1 MKLRE
6 EASRLLGAKIKK
18 SNFRISIIVLGL
30 AIVGFGIV
38 LLTLNNKQQVA
49 SKAQIQSIA
58 AFPIPQ
64 PTIQYGLVLD
74 TFQVSRDTIQNN
86 EFLADILLRH
96 KVPFA
101 DIDELA
107 RATKDSFDV
116 RGLRADR
123 PYTILAKDTSQA
135 ARYFIYEPS
144 VFSYVIF
151 DLQNKTANKVERPV
165 STSVKTG
172 AGIIQSSLWN
182 AMTDNGMSFELA
194 ASMEDALAWSIDFH
208 HIQKE
213 DRFKLVYEERSIDG
227 QPVGIGKILGAYY
240 KNVDNEYYAI
250 HFENEKHAGYYDL
263 EARSMEK
270 AFLKAPVKYS
280 RISSRYNLRRFHP
293 VLRRTRPHFGTD
305 YAAPTGTPI
314 YAVADGLVIKRSRTR
329 GNGNFVKL
337 KHDDV
342 YQTQYLHM
350 SRFAPGVNVG
360 THVKQG
366 QTIGFVGQ
374 TGLANGPHVC
384 FRFWKNGKQVNHLK
398 ENLPPPDP
406 MPAGDIPR
414 FNIVK
419 DEVKAKLDQVVFKN
433 FPTKNASQPIE
444 VVENKNG
451 QLERL

>member
-1 MKLRE
+1 MKSRE
-6 EASRLLGAKIKK
+6 EVLNILSTMMKK
-18 SNFRISIIVLGL
+18 SNFRISLIILGL
-30 AIVGFGIV
+30 AIIGFSII
-38 LLTLNNKQQVA
+38 LLNLDSKLRIGSKTQLQQLA
-49 SKAQIQSIA
+49 S
-58 AFPIPQ
+58 FPIPP
-64 PTIQYGLVLD
+64 PTIQYGFLLD
-74 TFQVSRDTIQNN
+74 TFQVSRDTIQDK

-96 KVPFA
+96 KVSFS

-123 PYTILAKDTSQA
+123 PYTILATDTSQA
-135 ARYFIYEPS
+135 AQYFIYEPS

-151 DLQNKTANKVERPV
+151 DLQNKTANKIERPV

-314 YAVADGLVIKRSRTR
+314 YAVADGLVTKRSRTR
-329 GNGNFVKL
+329 GNGNYVKI

-350 SRFAPGVNVG
+350 SRFATGVNVG

-366 QTIGFVGQ
+366 QTIGYVGQ

-406 MPAGDIPR
+406 MPAKDIPR

-419 DEVKAKLDQVVFKN
+419 DDVKAKLDKVPFKK
-433 FPTKNASQPIE
+433 FPVKNVSQTVEGSTKSTGKDE
-444 VVENKNG
+444 S
-451 QLERL
+451 L

>member
-1 MKLRE
+1 MKSRE
-6 EASRLLGAKIKK
+6 EATKYLVAMMKK
-18 SNFRISIIVLGL
+18 SNFRISIIILGL
-30 AIVGFGIV
+30 AIVGFTII
-38 LLTLNNKQQVA
+38 LLNLNSKQKVA
-49 SKAQIQSIA
+49 SKAQLQQLAS
-58 AFPIPQ
+58 FPIPQ
-64 PTIQYGLVLD
+64 PTIQYGFVLD
-74 TFQVSRDTIQNN
+74 TFQVTRDTIQNN

-96 KVPFA
+96 KVNFV

-116 RGLRADR
+116 RGLRADK
-123 PYTILAKDTSQA
+123 PYTILATDTSQA
-135 ARYFIYEPS
+135 AQYFIYEPS

-151 DLQNKTANKVERPV
+151 DLQNKTANKIERPV
-165 STSVKTG
+165 STTVKTG

-250 HFENEKHAGYYDL
+250 HFENDKHAGYYDL

-314 YAVADGLVIKRSRTR
+314 YAVADGLVTKRSRTR

-384 FRFWKNGKQVNHLK
+384 FRFWKHGKQVNHLK

-406 MPAGDIPR
+406 MPAADIPR

-419 DEVKAKLDQVVFKN
+419 NEIKGQLDQVAFKD
-433 FPTKNASQPIE
+433 FSSKKVTQP
-444 VVENKNG
+444 VEETDKSKE
-451 QLERL
+451 QLGSL

>member
-1 MKLRE
+1 MKSRE
-6 EASRLLGAKIKK
+6 EVFSVLSTMMKK
-18 SNFRISIIVLGL
+18 SNFRISIIILGL
-30 AIVGFGIV
+30 AIVGFSII
-38 LLTLNNKQQVA
+38 LLNLDDKSRIG
-49 SKAQIQSIA
+49 SKAQLQQLAS
-58 AFPIPQ
+58 FPIPQ
-64 PTIQYGLVLD
+64 PTIQYGFMLD

-96 KVPFA
+96 KVPFS

-123 PYTILAKDTSQA
+123 PYTVLATDTSKA
-135 ARYFIYEPS
+135 AQYFIYEPS

-151 DLQNKTANKVERPV
+151 DLQNKTANKIERPV
-165 STSVKTG
+165 STTVKSG

-208 HIQKE
+208 HIQKD

-250 HFENEKHAGYYDL
+250 HFENERHAGYYDL

-314 YAVADGLVIKRSRTR
+314 YAVADGLVTKRSRTR
-329 GNGNFVKL
+329 GNGNYVKI

-350 SRFAPGVNVG
+350 SRFATGVNVG

-366 QTIGFVGQ
+366 QTIGYVGQ

-406 MPAGDIPR
+406 MPSEDIPR

-419 DEVKAKLDQVVFKN
+419 NEVKAKLDKVAFKN
-433 FPTKNASQPIE
+433 FPAQNVSQPTE
-444 VVENKNG
+444 TMEKSKE
-451 QLERL
+451 QLGSL

>member
-1 MKLRE
+1 MKSRE
-6 EASRLLGAKIKK
+6 EVFNVLSTMMKK
-18 SNFRISIIVLGL
+18 SNFRISIIILGL
-30 AIVGFGIV
+30 AIVGFSII
-38 LLTLNNKQQVA
+38 LLNLDDKSRIGSKMQFQQLA
-49 SKAQIQSIA
+49 S
-58 AFPIPQ
+58 FPIPQ
-64 PTIQYGLVLD
+64 PIIQYGFVLD

-96 KVPFA
+96 KVPFS

-116 RGLRADR
+116 RGLRADK
-123 PYTILAKDTSQA
+123 PYTILATDTSKA
-135 ARYFIYEPS
+135 AQYFIYEPS

-165 STSVKTG
+165 STTVKSG

-208 HIQKE
+208 HIQKD

-314 YAVADGLVIKRSRTR
+314 YAVADGLVTKRSRTR
-329 GNGNFVKL
+329 GNGNFVKI

-350 SRFAPGVNVG
+350 SRFAAGVNVG

-366 QTIGFVGQ
+366 QTIGYVGQ

-406 MPAGDIPR
+406 MPSEDIPR

-419 DEVKAKLDQVVFKN
+419 NEVKAKLDKVAFKN
-433 FPTKNASQPIE
+433 FPTKNASQPLE
-444 VVENKNG
+444 GTEKSKD
-451 QLERL
+451 QLGSL